1 VAGGEGYAVGD
12 EQLPGDEQLLGDE
25 RRRKTGGWGISRGQ
39 GGEEQH
45 CRAAGGARRRG
56 GARPAS
62 RRSTGGDEQMAGGNP
77 SSPSYPSRPKSR
89 RAGGNP
95 LRTRAQGPFFHGIA
109 RSSALRPSASPPRR
123 LEPSPRRLAP
133 PSAQIGD

>member
-1 VAGGEGYAVGD
+1 MAGGEGYAVGD
-12 EQLPGDEQLLGDE
+12 EQLLGDEQG
-25 RRRKTGGWGISRGQ
+25 RRKIGGSGMSRGQ

-45 CRAAGGARRRG
+45 WRAAGGARRRG
-56 GARPAS
+56 GARPAA

-95 LRTRAQGPFFHGIA
+95 LRTRAQGRFFHEIA
-109 RSSALRPSASPPRR
+109 RSSASHPSASP
-123 LEPSPRRLAP
+123 PRRLAP